1 MSNHISTG
9 SNVRGS
15 NEKMRMSESDKAPG
29 IELLN
34 RYIKKNLE
42 YYKALAGRMQDD
54 RKPEWE
60 TLEVKFRELPGYW
73 TM

>member
-1 MSNHISTG
+1 
-9 SNVRGS
+9 
-15 NEKMRMSESDKAPG
+15 MSESDKAPG